1 MDEWER
7 FNETSLPNKESFY
20 SNLDMEDIKDF
31 DCNHAKRVYKDF
43 EIKNLGEYYDL
54 YLESDALLLTNG
66 FEYFRKYIEKCM
78 NWINMTSSIQENKV
92 ELKLLADT
100 DMLLRVEKV
109 NRGGKCHSIYRYAK
123 VNNKYIE
130 IYDTNKEF

>member
-1 MDEWER
+1 
-7 FNETSLPNKESFY
+7 
-20 SNLDMEDIKDF
+20 
-31 DCNHAKRVYKDF
+31 
-43 EIKNLGEYYDL
+43 
-54 YLESDALLLTNG
+54 
-66 FEYFRKYIEKCM
+66 
-78 NWINMTSSIQENKV
+78 MTSSIQKNKV

>member
-1 MDEWER
+1 MKKVVYPYQYMDEWER

-66 FEYFRKYIEKCM
+66 FEYFRKIYWEM
-78 NWINMTSSIQENKV
+78 Y
-92 ELKLLADT
+92 ELD
-100 DMLLRVEKV
+100 
-109 NRGGKCHSIYRYAK
+109 
-123 VNNKYIE
+123 
-130 IYDTNKEF
+130 

>member
-1 MDEWER
+1 MVL
-7 FNETSLPNKESFY
+7 NT
-20 SNLDMEDIKDF
+20 
-31 DCNHAKRVYKDF
+31 
-43 EIKNLGEYYDL
+43 
-54 YLESDALLLTNG
+54 LE
-66 FEYFRKYIEKCM
+66 KYIEKCM
-78 NWINMTSSIQENKV
+78 NWINMTSSIQKNKV